1 MALCRVDALL
11 SVVVE
16 IFVVVV
22 VGMMSRLLDLMMMM
36 SMRMRYVVLELVV
49 CFEFSFV
56 LVVLL
61 MCFVVVDGFK

>member
-1 MALCRVDALL
+1 MVDALL

-16 IFVVVV
+16 IFVVAAVV
-22 VGMMSRLLDLMMMM
+22 VGTMSRLLDLMMMM
-36 SMRMRYVVLELVV
+36 SMRMRCVVLELEV